1 MCYDIKVSLERQLK
15 IAKHYGD
22 IRAINEIESK
32 LLPLLNPIEREY
44 YQVSGFSHP
53 KLFLFDGKAV
63 ELFQWGLV
71 PDWTKDVESAK
82 QIANQ
87 TLNARIESITEKSS
101 FKNVVENG
109 RSILFVDG
117 FYEHH
122 HLNKKTFPYY
132 IHRADSAPM
141 AIAAIKSEWL
151 NPISGN
157 SVKSFSIVTT
167 KANSL
172 LTEIHNNPKLQEARI
187 PVILTEDKIETW
199 LHSSLNDAIQ
209 DVSLPID
216 SELLASHTV
225 KGFKNVAQSNK
236 KDASEEYFYPELG
249 PTLFD

>member
-22 IRAINEIESK
+22 VNAINEIESK
-32 LLPLLNPIEREY
+32 LIPLLNPIEREY

-53 KLFLFDGKAV
+53 KLFLFNGKDV
-63 ELFQWGLV
+63 ELAEWGLV
-71 PDWTKDVESAK
+71 PNWARDVESSK

-87 TLNARIESITEKSS
+87 TLNARIESITEKPS
-101 FKNVVENG
+101 FKDAVEKG

-132 IHRADSAPM
+132 IHRADSTPM

-157 SVKSFSIVTT
+157 SLKSFSIVTT

-172 LTEIHNNPKLQEARI
+172 LTEIHNNPRLQEARI
-187 PVILTEDKIETW
+187 PVILNEDKIESW
-199 LHSSLNDAIQ
+199 LNLPMDEAIQ
-209 DVSLPID
+209 EVSLPID
-216 SELLASHTV
+216 SGLLASHTV
-225 KGFKNVAQSNK
+225 KRFRNVSQSDK
-236 KDASEEYFYPELG
+236 KDASEEFFYPELG